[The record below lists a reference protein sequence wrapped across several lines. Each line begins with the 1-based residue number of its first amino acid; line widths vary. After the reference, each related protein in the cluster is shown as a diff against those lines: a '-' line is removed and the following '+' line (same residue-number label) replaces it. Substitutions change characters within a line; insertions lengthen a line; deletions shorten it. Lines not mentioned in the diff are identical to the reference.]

1 MGVFIDEA
9 HQFLNKKIGDELNR
23 FELDVFGN
31 IAKEGRKFGL
41 NVVIATQ
48 RPRDI
53 PEDVLSQIGAF
64 LLRNTYSLCTLIAF
78 ITSRIFNALGD
89 KGAMCSRLAF
99 IRSAGKVYELA
110 LKSISAYRVP
120 AASEARTSTRSYHS
134 IK

>member
-53 PEDVLSQIGAF
+53 PEDVLS
-64 LLRNTYSLCTLIAF
+64 
-78 ITSRIFNALGD
+78 
-89 KGAMCSRLAF
+89 
-99 IRSAGKVYELA
+99 
-110 LKSISAYRVP
+110 
-120 AASEARTSTRSYHS
+120 
-134 IK
+134 